1 VHRQPDPASL
11 DEHSAGDQPRQV
23 LSGAVR
29 PLARFAPSAEDIGTE
44 ELGIEYDRE
53 CAGRY
58 QSDDRK
64 ENVEHGAEHRERV
77 REGDL
82 FSIAFLERPLIDRL
96 RLLRM
101 KA

>member
-1 VHRQPDPASL
+1 V
-11 DEHSAGDQPRQV
+11 
-23 LSGAVR
+23 
-29 PLARFAPSAEDIGTE
+29 SAEDIGTE

-101 KA
+101 EA